1 MHMSVAVVCCVA
13 RLNCTQDLQE
23 EGFQLSPGANGSPG
37 RAAARGLG
45 STCQVQT
52 WLMMNEEHMQQ
63 V

>member
-1 MHMSVAVVCCVA
+1 MHVSVAVVCCVA
-13 RLNCTQDLQE
+13 RLNCIQDLQE
-23 EGFQLSPGANGSPG
+23 EEFQPSPAANGSPG

-45 STCQVQT
+45 SSCQVQT